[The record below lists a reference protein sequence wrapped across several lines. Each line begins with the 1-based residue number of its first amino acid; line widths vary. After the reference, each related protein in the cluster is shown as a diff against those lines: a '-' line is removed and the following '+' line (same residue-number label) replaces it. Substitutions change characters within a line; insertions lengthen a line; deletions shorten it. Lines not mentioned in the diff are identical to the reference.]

1 MVKGFKIMN
10 LIFYTS
16 WSTKAWIYL
25 PLTQTNLFSF
35 ASIDGS
41 RCQGSNEGLNLFA
54 VSISQKKLAAGA
66 MDMSVRTE
74 DAAQALDTRLRLPW
88 EFSYR
93 RDELWQAVTGSH
105 YNIVTLVSH
114 YQAQCPALLVSVM
127 FCHYFPVIC
136 RKRLMLKGFGTRVD
150 TVTRMNGRKMT
161 GLNRF
166 VVISTIACVSPIN
179 FMMTC

>member
-41 RCQGSNEGLNLFA
+41 RCKGSNEGLNLFA
-54 VSISQKKLAAGA
+54 VSISQKKLAGA

-74 DAAQALDTRLRLPW
+74 DAARALDTRRRLPW
-88 EFSYR
+88 ECCYR
-93 RDELWQAVTGSH
+93 RDEL
-105 YNIVTLVSH
+105 
-114 YQAQCPALLVSVM
+114 
-127 FCHYFPVIC
+127 
-136 RKRLMLKGFGTRVD
+136 
-150 TVTRMNGRKMT
+150 
-161 GLNRF
+161 
-166 VVISTIACVSPIN
+166 
-179 FMMTC
+179 

>member
-54 VSISQKKLAAGA
+54 VSISQKKLAGA

-114 YQAQCPALLVSVM
+114 YQSSVQRCL
-127 FCHYFPVIC
+127 FLSCSVTISLSSVAKDWCWKDLGHEW
-136 RKRLMLKGFGTRVD
+136 TRSQGSMGE
-150 TVTRMNGRKMT
+150 RWQ
-161 GLNRF
+161 
-166 VVISTIACVSPIN
+166 A
-179 FMMTC
+179 